1 MVTIERRGPHLVL
14 PLLLI
19 VAGLI
24 ALLAN
29 FGLLAYGFWDRLFQL
44 WPLILVVVGLEILTR
59 GERATPSARWGAFGM
74 VLVLVAGAT
83 IYAVGPWLPTSGGAL
98 KGTSSAPLAG
108 VSSANLNLSYGAG
121 AITLTSADTG
131 QDLYQASYSS
141 TGVAPSRTFTVDGDT
156 LTVNIKNNF
165 AWLGQNGDRLDLK
178 LNQSIP
184 WAVTVNT
191 GGGANTIDLRTVNL
205 RSLAVNAAAGRVTLQ
220 VGAPSSSVPITF
232 SGVSQNVHLSAPA
245 GTLFSVHA
253 SGIASNVTLPD
264 GTRLSGAFSDRS
276 WQSAGY
282 PGSAGSYSIE
292 LSGVAQNLTLEVPQS

>member
-29 FGLLAYGFWDRLFQL
+29 FGLIASGFWDRLFQL

-59 GERATPSARWGAFGM
+59 GEQTTAAARWSAFAM
-74 VLVLVAGAT
+74 VLVLAAGGT
-83 IYAVGPWLPTSGGAL
+83 MYAIGPWLPTSGAPS
-98 KGTSSAPLAG
+98 GTSSAPLG
-108 VSSANLNLSYGAG
+108 GLSSANLTLSYAAG
-121 AITLTSADTG
+121 NLTLASADLG

-141 TGVAPSRTFTVDGDT
+141 SGMAPSRTFTVDGDS
-156 LTVNIKNNF
+156 LTVNVKTNF

-191 GGGANTIDLRTVNL
+191 GGGANTIDLQTVDL
-205 RSLAVNAAAGRVTLQ
+205 RSLVVNAAAGKVTLML
-220 VGAPSSSVPITF
+220 GAPSSSVPLTF
-232 SGVSQNVHLSAPA
+232 SGVSQDVHLSAPA

-264 GTRLSGAFSDRS
+264 GQKLSGAFSDRS

-282 PGSAGSYSIE
+282 PGSEGSYSVQ